1 MDAPRQRAGDKQRHA
16 AAELV
21 SQAFSEGKI
30 SLAEFDERSRS
41 LWEATYVDQLTEL
54 VDDLGLSHDLD
65 KCDSPAPARS
75 ANYPAVVPNREG
87 SKFSIGIMGG
97 AERFGGWHCEPS
109 HFALSIM
116 GGSELDFSE
125 ATLGANR
132 VVINAWDL
140 MGGSEIRVPENYN
153 IRLEGFGIMG
163 GATVKNGPGVTVPLS
178 EVPED
183 APTIVLVNY
192 ALMSGSDII
201 RVPEVRRR
209 KD

>member
-1 MDAPRQRAGDKQRHA
+1 MDTPRQRAGDKQRHA

-30 SLAEFDERSRS
+30 SLAEFDDRSQRV
-41 LWEATYVDQLTEL
+41 WEATYLDQLTEL
-54 VDDLGLSHDLD
+54 VGDLGLSHDLD
-65 KCDSPAPARS
+65 KRDSPAPVRN
-75 ANYPAVVPNREG
+75 ANYPVVVPNREG

-178 EVPED
+178 EVPDD

-192 ALMSGSDII
+192 ALMGGSDII
-201 RVPEVRRR
+201 RVPAVRRR